1 MTSSKSREPTIII
14 ESEEP
19 CPPENF
25 GGRQKEFA
33 DALLDAFVGQLRFMH
48 KMMVEL
54 PLAWAAA
61 RDEAPPPLAMDAP
74 PAPNPPASSAN
85 TAEELLE
92 DLLPATRKRKKPV
105 AGDAKSRQATAKS
118 ARKGRAKGPAP
129 ASHLH

>member
-14 ESEEP
+14 QSEEP
-19 CPPENF
+19 GTPEDF
-25 GGRQKEFA
+25 VGRQKEFA

-61 RDEAPPPLAMDAP
+61 RDEVPPTLAMDAP
-74 PAPNPPASSAN
+74 EPNAPEPNPPASSAS
-85 TAEELLE
+85 AAE
-92 DLLPATRKRKKPV
+92 DLLPATRKRKKP
-105 AGDAKSRQATAKS
+105 ASGAAKS
-118 ARKGRAKGPAP
+118 ASKKPTRKGSAKGQAP